1 VALARSVS
9 RLALTVICFVAL
21 SYPMVAQSG
30 PAASAEE
37 KHAYT
42 KYEQLVYDNVTQ
54 FHKKLRQPRM
64 EQKRGARGG

>member
-1 VALARSVS
+1 
-9 RLALTVICFVAL
+9 
-21 SYPMVAQSG
+21 MVAQSG